1 MGQPSVNPRL
11 PVLAATSNPEEV
23 RQLLAPAQ
31 GEIEIFEVQFVGS
44 LSEAAQVLQADR
56 RFLVLW
62 LDGDAIDTPE
72 VLRELELPVLLCA
85 ADAHTRRNQLAEQF
99 PPRHSL
105 WSVAKQTDPAQT
117 QQLVLSLCQQQR
129 LRDNSLHDSLTGL
142 ANRALLLDRTN
153 SCLMRAKRNPDYL
166 FAMLFLDLERFK
178 LINDSLGHEVADQ
191 LLVEISRRI
200 LTIVR
205 SMDTVARVESDN
217 LARLGGDEFVLLLDP
232 IRRPEDA
239 GRVAERLL
247 KAISEPF
254 RIGAMEVIASLR
266 IGIAFGDASTS
277 RAETML
283 RDAEAAL
290 HYAKRDHKQ
299 RYRLYNPE
307 MHASAVK
314 RLSMEVELRQAIER
328 EQLCLHY
335 QPIHS
340 LSTGKIAEFEAL
352 VRWEHPERGRIS
364 PGDFIPLAEETGLIV
379 PLGRWVLHA
388 ACKQMMRWAPQAA
401 GMDRVGVGVNVSGR
415 QFARPEL
422 LDDIREVLRETGLPP
437 GRLCLEITESAIMEN
452 GAPMLEA
459 LQAIS
464 GMGIRLHLDDF
475 GTGYSSMGYL
485 NQMPIDVLKIDRS
498 FVTKIS
504 GSTTGRPI
512 VQAIIALARSLHME
526 VIAEGVDSEPIMS
539 ILTGMGCDCV
549 QGYYLSA
556 PLAADKA
563 LDYWRRFMN
572 SLQLP
577 MSNKVYISEAS

>member
-1 MGQPSVNPRL
+1 
-11 PVLAATSNPEEV
+11 
-23 RQLLAPAQ
+23 
-31 GEIEIFEVQFVGS
+31 
-44 LSEAAQVLQADR
+44 
-56 RFLVLW
+56 
-62 LDGDAIDTPE
+62 
-72 VLRELELPVLLCA
+72 
-85 ADAHTRRNQLAEQF
+85 
-99 PPRHSL
+99 
-105 WSVAKQTDPAQT
+105 
-117 QQLVLSLCQQQR
+117 
-129 LRDNSLHDSLTGL
+129 
-142 ANRALLLDRTN
+142 
-153 SCLMRAKRNPDYL
+153 
-166 FAMLFLDLERFK
+166 
-178 LINDSLGHEVADQ
+178 
-191 LLVEISRRI
+191 

-205 SMDTVARVESDN
+205 SMDTVARVESDH

-232 IRRPEDA
+232 ISRPEDA

-247 KAISEPF
+247 KAMSEPF
-254 RIGAMEVIASLR
+254 RIGALEVIASLR
-266 IGIAFGDASTS
+266 IGIAFGGDATP
-277 RAETML
+277 RAEALL

-290 HYAKRDHKQ
+290 HHAKRDHKQ
-299 RYRLYNPE
+299 RYRIYNPD

-314 RLSMEVELRQAIER
+314 RLSMEVELRHAIDR
-328 EQLCLHY
+328 EQLCIHF

-340 LSTGKIAEFEAL
+340 LSTGKIVEFEAL

-364 PGDFIPLAEETGLIV
+364 PVDFIPLAEETGLIV
-379 PLGRWVLHA
+379 PMGRWVLHA
-388 ACKQMMRWAPQAA
+388 ACKQMMRWVPQAA
-401 GMDRVGVGVNVSGR
+401 GMDRVGIGVNVSGR

-422 LDDIREVLRETGLPP
+422 LEEIREVLRETGLPP

-464 GMGIRLHLDDF
+464 TMGIRLHLDDF

-498 FVTKIS
+498 FVSRIS

-539 ILTGMGCDCV
+539 ILTGMGCDSV
-549 QGYYLSA
+549 QGYYLSP
-556 PLAADKA
+556 PLASEQA
-563 LDYWRRFMN
+563 LDYWRRFTN